1 MSPERKTSFVKVGSV
16 VSLISAIAYGFF
28 ASPLPEAMAR
38 RMAGPDVETLTAIVT
53 SNAVATAV
61 AIADEHIAERIEPI
75 ESRLEDQT
83 KEMRRMADK
92 QALMSE
98 RMGEMVGEL
107 KRIK

>member
-1 MSPERKTSFVKVGSV
+1 MSPERKTSIVKVGSV
-16 VSLISAIAYGFF
+16 VSLIAAIAGGFF

-38 RMAGPDVETLTAIVT
+38 RMAGPDVEALAAIVT

-61 AIADEHIAERIEPI
+61 AIADEHIAERMAP
-75 ESRLEDQT
+75 LEHQMDEAT
-83 KEMRRMADK
+83 REMRRMADK